1 MMSSFQTTAIAS
13 HDPQQKRTVSLA
25 AAVLVGA
32 ILFSTGAFGSWA
44 GAGLVGLLMVV
55 VEEDVRRR
63 RIPNRI
69 TFLGFAAALLN
80 AVWMAGS
87 DGLLSAL
94 AGATVGLAVLAIPF
108 AMGWLGAGDVKAMMA
123 LGAFFGVAALPGLL
137 WWTTVL
143 GGVLAL
149 CTLVAEGQGLDLLR
163 RWRRSLE
170 LTLLTER
177 PYYIGP
183 AAGSAAAAGLPFG
196 VAIALGVAAH
206 QIWGLTW
213 IS

>member
-1 MMSSFQTTAIAS
+1 MMSQFRSTALC
-13 HDPQQKRTVSLA
+13 DPQPERIACSA
-25 AAVLVGA
+25 AAFLLGA
-32 ILFSTGAFGSWA
+32 ILFSTGAFSSWA
-44 GAGLVGLLMVV
+44 GIVAVGLLMVV
-55 VEEDVRRR
+55 VAEDIHRR

-69 TFLGFAAALLN
+69 TFLGFAAALLH
-80 AVWMAGS
+80 AAWMAGF
-87 DGLLSAL
+87 DGLLSAF

-123 LGAFFGVAALPGLL
+123 LGAFFGVSALPSLL
-137 WWTTVL
+137 WWLTAI
-143 GGVLAL
+143 GGAFAL

-163 RWRRSLE
+163 RWFRSFE
-170 LTLLTER
+170 LSLLTQR